1 MKTLMRLLRG
11 DQGATAAEFALVLP
25 LLLILIFGIIDGG
38 RFLWEFTEAQKAT
51 QMGVRYAVVTDP
63 VASGLSSYSF
73 AITDG
78 ITQGNAVPTANFDS
92 ATCGSTGTCA
102 CVGGGICDSIGRD
115 GTEFQGIV
123 DRMAAI
129 YPSISANNV
138 QVIYKN
144 VGLGFAG
151 NPDGPDVSALVTV
164 RLTGLNFYPITC
176 LVFPCSIAMPDF
188 AASLTLEDASNNG
201 EDPPIAN

>member
-1 MKTLMRLLRG
+1 MRSPRRLLAC
-11 DQGATAAEFALVLP
+11 DSAASAAEFALVLP
-25 LLLILIFGIIDGG
+25 LLLILLFGIIDGG
-38 RFLWEFTEAQKAT
+38 RFLWEFNRAEKAT

-63 VASGLSSYSF
+63 VASGLASYSF
-73 AITDG
+73 AIKDG
-78 ITQGNAVPTANFDS
+78 ITQGNAVPTDNFDS
-92 ATCGSTGTCA
+92 AACGNTSPCS
-102 CVGGGICDSIGRD
+102 CVGGDICSSIGHD
-115 GTEFQGIV
+115 ATEFQGIV

-164 RLTGLNFYPITC
+164 KLTGLNFYPITC